1 VRFTFQTVRE
11 LARLL
16 AAVESQ
22 VQRLHLLLQ
31 PPKKRH
37 LARNVVLAGSTFA
50 AGVVVASA
58 LHGRRDRAR
67 SAAAW
72 NGAGWPEPQ
81 KPAAAPTPAGPPAG
95 TDGPPEGSL
104 ETA

>member
-1 VRFTFQTVRE
+1 MGFTFRRLLE

-16 AAVESQ
+16 TTVESQ
-22 VQRLHLLLQ
+22 LHRLHLLQ

-37 LARNVVLAGSTFA
+37 LARNVVLVASTFA

-58 LHGRRDRAR
+58 FHGRRDRAR
-67 SAAAW
+67 NASAW

-81 KPAAAPTPAGPPAG
+81 KPEPSPAGPPAG

>member
-1 VRFTFQTVRE
+1 MGFTFRRLLE

-16 AAVESQ
+16 TTVDSQ
-22 VQRLHLLLQ
+22 LHRLHLLQ

-37 LARNVVLAGSTFA
+37 LARNVVLVGSTFA
-50 AGVVVASA
+50 AGVVVAGA

-67 SAAAW
+67 TASAW

-81 KPAAAPTPAGPPAG
+81 TPAAEPSPAGPPAG
-95 TDGPPEGSL
+95 TDGPAEGSL